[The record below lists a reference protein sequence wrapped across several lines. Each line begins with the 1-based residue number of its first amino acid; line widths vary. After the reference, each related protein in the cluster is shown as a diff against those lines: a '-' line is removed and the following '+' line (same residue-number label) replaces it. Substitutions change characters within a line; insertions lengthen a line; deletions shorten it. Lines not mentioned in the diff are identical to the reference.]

1 MGNFDKRDDAMKSP
15 RRVRQGD
22 VTKALKA
29 AKAAGLNVSRVDIEP
44 DGKLSILIG
53 DGESSEPA
61 STPFDAWKQ
70 RQQNARP
77 T

>member
-1 MGNFDKRDDAMKSP
+1 MKSP
-15 RRVRQGD
+15 QRIRQGE

-44 DGKLSILIG
+44 DGKLSLMIG
-53 DGESSEPA
+53 DREVIEAPA
-61 STPFDAWKQ
+61 TPFDEWKQ

-77 T
+77 S